1 MGANL
6 SSVQYYPGY
15 VQIQVEYVPIKQQI
29 ASITRAFPMVVTT
42 SQPHGYRAG
51 QNVAFIIPQIF
62 GMTQLNNITA
72 DIVSVTS
79 NTFTTD
85 IDSSNFFAFSYPF
98 VVPSA
103 YSLPYVIPNAEG
115 RDVAPPL
122 PYGNQ
127 FPFFGTTMNGENP
140 LTGGG

>member
-6 SSVQYYPGY
+6 SSVEYYPGY
-15 VQIQVEYVPIKQQI
+15 VQTQVIYVPIKQQI
-29 ASITRAFPMVVTT
+29 ASITKAFPMVVTT

-51 QNVAFIIPQIF
+51 QNVAFIIPLIF
-62 GMTQLNNITA
+62 GMQQLNHITA
-72 DIVSVTS
+72 DIISVTS

-85 IDSSNFFAFSYPF
+85 VDSSNFFVF
-98 VVPSA
+98 VTPSMLPSA

-115 RDVAPPL
+115 IDIAPPL
-122 PYGNQ
+122 SYGNQ
-127 FPFFGTTMNGENP
+127 KPFFGTTQNGETP

>member
-6 SSVQYYPGY
+6 STVTYYPGY
-15 VQIQVEYVPIKQQI
+15 NQVQIQFIPIKQQI
-29 ASITRAFPMVVTT
+29 ASITQAFPMVVTT

-51 QNVAFIIPQIF
+51 QNVAFIIPLIF
-62 GMTQLNNITA
+62 GMQQLNHITA
-72 DIVSVTS
+72 DIISVTS

-85 IDSSNFFAFSYPF
+85 IDSRNFFAFAYPSML
-98 VVPSA
+98 PSA

-115 RDVAPPL
+115 VDVAPPL

-127 FPFFGTTMNGENP
+127 RPFFGTVQNGEMP